1 MEARKPVFGKSNSV
15 EDMQHVRLMA
25 LLQELE
31 REHGRKGAAADGGA
45 GGAGRARDDAAPG
58 DVPVAGLRAGRADR
72 LAKDR
77 ALRHAESAGKAGA
90 SAARAHPV
98 AVAEV
103 AGSGCVGVA
112 VNFCEHFGGN
122 VRKGACRPSHRD
134 AGPGDNDCAVRLFPR
149 FPTIETWVRDPCC
162 TGPIGG

>member
-45 GGAGRARDDAAPG
+45 GAAGGARNDAAPG
-58 DVPVAGLRAGRADR
+58 DVPAAGLRPRRPDR
-72 LAKDR
+72 LAQDR
-77 ALRHAESAGKAGA
+77 TLRHAESAGKVGA
-90 SAARAHPV
+90 TQARAHPV

-103 AGSGCVGVA
+103 AGSRRGESPSTF
-112 VNFCEHFGGN
+112 VNTLAAICGRG
-122 VRKGACRPSHRD
+122 P
-134 AGPGDNDCAVRLFPR
+134 AGPLIKAPGR
-149 FPTIETWVRDPCC
+149 
-162 TGPIGG
+162 